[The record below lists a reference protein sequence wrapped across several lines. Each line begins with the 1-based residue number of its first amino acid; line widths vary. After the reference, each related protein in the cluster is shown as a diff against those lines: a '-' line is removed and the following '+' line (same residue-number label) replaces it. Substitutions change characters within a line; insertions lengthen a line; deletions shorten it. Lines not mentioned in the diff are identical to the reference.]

1 VIPSI
6 PGLMSVSHAWTW
18 FLLDH
23 GWVPSR
29 IEAVVHRFRRHHD
42 DPASRP
48 CIERLAA
55 DLRRLSDSMLDPAPA
70 SAIRRG
76 AVTMAYDRTLGE
88 ACTALGI
95 RHYLDDL
102 TGLDHELE
110 RLLAE
115 GRLEAAGLVIRRPA
129 R

>member
-1 VIPSI
+1 
-6 PGLMSVSHAWTW
+6 MSVSHAWTW

-29 IEAVVHRFRRHHD
+29 IEAVVHRLRRHHD
-42 DPASRP
+42 PIDRP

-55 DLRRLSDSMLDPAPA
+55 DLRRLSDSLLDPEPS

-76 AVTMAYDRTLGE
+76 AVAMAYDRTLGE
-88 ACTALGI
+88 ACAALGI
-95 RHYLDDL
+95 RHYLDEL

-110 RLLAE
+110 RLVVE
-115 GRLEAAGLVIRRPA
+115 GRLEVAGLVIRRPA